1 MDVGHERD
9 ITQSHSQETLRR
21 VKENDESLKNL
32 WIGGTVHIDRDD
44 QGNEVMEVRFGN
56 ALNIAIREN
65 SGVFNP
71 SNDSEFSSLGD
82 YIARNTHL
90 TRLVHVDGRVGLD
103 VECLRRNSSIH
114 ELSLTCDGH
123 NISDDV
129 THDILLVYQ
138 EKKNLT
144 RLYIYFANLRSGGVD
159 VLVNTLRSCT
169 NLKTIILYR
178 CGITDEQMLAIA
190 EAIRCHRM
198 LEELHLPR
206 NHIGNVGSLLDNPN
220 CSIRTLS
227 LGGNNIGNEGAITIA
242 NGLAN
247 NTTLQ
252 KLVLRRNPIE
262 SRVVEDFFCKVLCN
276 TSSIIAM
283 YIPPIIHSKVWI
295 YHDIGMV
302 IYSYLY

>member
-1 MDVGHERD
+1 MPTKLRNMDVGHERN
-9 ITQSHSQETLRR
+9 ITQSHSQETLRK

-32 WIGGTVHIDRDD
+32 WIGGTDVHIDRDD

-71 SNDSEFSSLGD
+71 SNDSEFSSLGE

-169 NLKTIILYR
+169 NLQRI
-178 CGITDEQMLAIA
+178 
-190 EAIRCHRM
+190 
-198 LEELHLPR
+198 
-206 NHIGNVGSLLDNPN
+206 N
-220 CSIRTLS
+220 
-227 LGGNNIGNEGAITIA
+227 
-242 NGLAN
+242 
-247 NTTLQ
+247 
-252 KLVLRRNPIE
+252 
-262 SRVVEDFFCKVLCN
+262 LC
-276 TSSIIAM
+276 
-283 YIPPIIHSKVWI
+283 
-295 YHDIGMV
+295 
-302 IYSYLY
+302 

>member
-1 MDVGHERD
+1 
-9 ITQSHSQETLRR
+9 
-21 VKENDESLKNL
+21 
-32 WIGGTVHIDRDD
+32 
-44 QGNEVMEVRFGN
+44 
-56 ALNIAIREN
+56 
-65 SGVFNP
+65 
-71 SNDSEFSSLGD
+71 
-82 YIARNTHL
+82 
-90 TRLVHVDGRVGLD
+90 
-103 VECLRRNSSIH
+103 
-114 ELSLTCDGH
+114 
-123 NISDDV
+123 
-129 THDILLVYQ
+129 
-138 EKKNLT
+138 
-144 RLYIYFANLRSGGVD
+144 
-159 VLVNTLRSCT
+159 
-169 NLKTIILYR
+169 
-178 CGITDEQMLAIA
+178 
-190 EAIRCHRM
+190 M